1 MRFNRFATLGKII
14 VLIAIVFGARI
25 NGLAQSTTDLIAHYV
40 EVSPAEDGISYNVNA
55 YLSVLDSGNLSKDL
69 TQEAFAIQEDGQ
81 KVEIQN
87 LRVVAEEPANI
98 VLVMDTSI
106 RMSETDMSNAKSA
119 AMAFVAGLK
128 PSDQVALIT
137 FDASARN
144 QVDEFTTDH
153 KKITDII
160 NTLASTRETGACIYD
175 AAYSA
180 VKMFSTLPTGNRAV
194 ILLTQNSK
202 DETANGAICSDHTAD
217 EVVNNA
223 SEGELRTPIHVIGL
237 ELDPKDDKE
246 KKNVENIESFA
257 TKTGGFYLNLSS
269 SSKLANTFQL
279 LSDRFRAQYILTYT
293 SISAP
298 GPHSLIVSVN
308 TPGQPP
314 PPLDSDTRKFT
325 LPALPPHITFISP
338 LEGATIGN
346 SLKIAV
352 SLTTQGQ
359 AIVERV
365 AFEVNGTKEGE
376 DDTKPYELEL
386 DAKKYPVGLMTVSV
400 TAYGANNTELARSSI
415 NLIRAEATEVSASAP
430 TAESAPISATP
441 APTSSNTSL
450 VFMAIALGGLSIVAI
465 GALIFFLL
473 RQQKQAKALDVEN
486 YVDDDDTMP
495 AMRGIPVYRKV
506 EENRKADNPET
517 GSDALGSL
525 TIEASDDSSL
535 IGHRFEI
542 TASLVTLGRSADNDI
557 NFPNDKPVS
566 RHHAEIYQI
575 SGKLYLREVEMA
587 DSSGT
592 AKPPKYGTFLNQTPM
607 GSDPAL
613 LKTGDE
619 ILLGKRVRLKF
630 ESHTRDIDADSL
642 TYDDDDLTASVDLD
656 KTQDQ

>member
-1 MRFNRFATLGKII
+1 
-14 VLIAIVFGARI
+14 
-25 NGLAQSTTDLIAHYV
+25 
-40 EVSPAEDGISYNVNA
+40 
-55 YLSVLDSGNLSKDL
+55 
-69 TQEAFAIQEDGQ
+69 
-81 KVEIQN
+81 
-87 LRVVAEEPANI
+87 
-98 VLVMDTSI
+98 
-106 RMSETDMSNAKSA
+106 
-119 AMAFVAGLK
+119 
-128 PSDQVALIT
+128 
-137 FDASARN
+137 
-144 QVDEFTTDH
+144 
-153 KKITDII
+153 
-160 NTLASTRETGACIYD
+160 
-175 AAYSA
+175 
-180 VKMFSTLPTGNRAV
+180 
-194 ILLTQNSK
+194 
-202 DETANGAICSDHTAD
+202 
-217 EVVNNA
+217 
-223 SEGELRTPIHVIGL
+223 
-237 ELDPKDDKE
+237 
-246 KKNVENIESFA
+246 
-257 TKTGGFYLNLSS
+257 
-269 SSKLANTFQL
+269 
-279 LSDRFRAQYILTYT
+279 
-293 SISAP
+293 
-298 GPHSLIVSVN
+298 
-308 TPGQPP
+308 
-314 PPLDSDTRKFT
+314 
-325 LPALPPHITFISP
+325 
-338 LEGATIGN
+338 
-346 SLKIAV
+346 
-352 SLTTQGQ
+352 
-359 AIVERV
+359 
-365 AFEVNGTKEGE
+365 
-376 DDTKPYELEL
+376 
-386 DAKKYPVGLMTVSV
+386 MTVSV

-430 TAESAPISATP
+430 SAESAPISATP